1 MVTEEKGYF
10 SLRTAARGMGA
21 TTGELTAEADV
32 QPHMERA
39 APEAEPEGHLALESA
54 GVLTAEAADVQP
66 HMERAALEVEPE
78 GHLALESEMVAT
90 APGIM

>member
-39 APEAEPEGHLALESA
+39 A
-54 GVLTAEAADVQP
+54 
-66 HMERAALEVEPE
+66 LEVEPE
-78 GHLALESEMVAT
+78 GHLAIGSEMVAT